1 MNRKPNIV
9 YILNDHQAWYGHGMA
24 QGGPKPMRPNFEKL
38 RKNPKKNAQSFKKA
52 MYKRGNL
59 CYNKAEEI

>member
-24 QGGPKPMRPNFEKL
+24 QGGPKPMRPNIEKF
-38 RKNPKKNAQSFKKA
+38 A
-52 MYKRGNL
+52 
-59 CYNKAEEI
+59 AEGM